1 MENKRVLKSYG
12 EFMSCEDIDL
22 IERLDYHYFNLKE
35 VIELFSLNRGFVKK
49 FIDYNNVRIYEG
61 KSYID
66 CTDFR
71 KLAIMSGNDNM
82 TNYLN
87 EVIRRE
93 EHYQWYGSNMDEYIR
108 DNENIDDIEKYYVE
122 SHIYNDTTNLI
133 YGKGDN
139 IKTES
144 IDDEIFIQTDED
156 LDQSLDKI
164 YKTLSCGE
172 HNNNE

>member
-35 VIELFSLNRGFVKK
+35 VIELFSLNKGFVKK
-49 FIDYNNVRIYEG
+49 FIDYNNVRTHED
-61 KSYID
+61 KTYID
-66 CTDFR
+66 CSDFR
-71 KLAIMSGNDNM
+71 KLALLSGNTKMYKYIND
-82 TNYLN
+82 
-87 EVIRRE
+87 VIRRE
-93 EHYQWYGSNMDEYIR
+93 EDYQWYGSNIDEYIR
-108 DNENIDDIEKYYVE
+108 ENENIDEIEKYYVE

-133 YGKGDN
+133 YGKGNN

-156 LDQSLDKI
+156 LEQSLDKI
-164 YKTLSCGE
+164 YEVLSSNE
-172 HNNNE
+172 HNINE